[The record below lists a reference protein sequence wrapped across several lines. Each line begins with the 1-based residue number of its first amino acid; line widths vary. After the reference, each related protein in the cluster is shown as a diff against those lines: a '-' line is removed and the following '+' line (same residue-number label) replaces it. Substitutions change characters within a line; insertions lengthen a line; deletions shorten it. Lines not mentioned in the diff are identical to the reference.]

1 MAAKE
6 IPESM
11 QNKCQTKPK
20 ITFKM
25 TVLQKHIRHSIYN
38 FLIYYL
44 VAYSIWLFMKM
55 FKHGLLYIFYE
66 VEIII
71 NI

>member
-44 VAYSIWLFMKM
+44 VAYWIYYSWKCSSMAYYTYFIKWKLS
-55 FKHGLLYIFYE
+55 
-66 VEIII
+66 
-71 NI
+71 

>member
-44 VAYSIWLFMKM
+44 VAYSI
-55 FKHGLLYIFYE
+55 
-66 VEIII
+66 
-71 NI
+71 